1 MIAVTQES
9 ETVYEGSLTVDGED
23 EPYSVVVIYQPDENS
38 LLVNILKQIVFIL
51 IESVFYKFLLSWS
64 HCVNIFMC
72 RILIG

>member
-38 LLVNILKQIVFIL
+38 LLVNIFETDRIHTYRK
-51 IESVFYKFLLSWS
+51 
-64 HCVNIFMC
+64 CV
-72 RILIG
+72 L

>member
-51 IESVFYKFLLSWS
+51 IDYKFLLSWS